1 LQRAVL
7 ATIAVLTLA
16 AGCSPP
22 PSTGGTPVATTG
34 ETYRYTRSEVGWLLG
49 GSGRYMVLAPQD
61 REIWIAADGSGRLK
75 VTRHNPVFFGQ
86 NDRAEWAHQTVAG
99 VADDARMPGQLGYT
113 DLSSV
118 PTEPTALR
126 AAIIAGIDRTAP
138 DGESDDYDV
147 LKAARDYLW
156 ETVPPVALRRAIF
169 DMLMASPGIPHRA
182 ARDRLGRSGT
192 AFSIDSSRGTRTRL
206 TTILAR
212 DQGLLGEEQTLLDHD
227 DAIDA
232 TPPVVIGYATYL
244 DAQLVGTTEDVK

>member
-1 LQRAVL
+1 MRMTNPKLPARSLVRERA
-7 ATIAVLTLA
+7 
-16 AGCSPP
+16 GR
-22 PSTGGTPVATTG
+22 
-34 ETYRYTRSEVGWLLG
+34 E
-49 GSGRYMVLAPQD
+49 GSDEGFWR
-61 REIWIAADGSGRLK
+61 
-75 VTRHNPVFFGQ
+75 
-86 NDRAEWAHQTVAG
+86 RAQPT
-99 VADDARMPGQLGYT
+99 
-113 DLSSV
+113 SV

-244 DAQLVGTTEDVK
+244 DA